1 MLTKKLILLLRPAG
15 QIETKCPSKWVLDN
29 KNVFYESILQYVSCL
44 ELIQIKSNQIKSNQ
58 TDKLSAH
65 RFEEQRFSLD
75 I

>member
-1 MLTKKLILLLRPAG
+1 MLTKKLILLLHPAG

-29 KNVFYESILQYVSCL
+29 KNVFYESILQYVLCL
-44 ELIQIKSNQIKSNQ
+44 ELIQIKSNQ
-58 TDKLSAH
+58 TDKLSTH